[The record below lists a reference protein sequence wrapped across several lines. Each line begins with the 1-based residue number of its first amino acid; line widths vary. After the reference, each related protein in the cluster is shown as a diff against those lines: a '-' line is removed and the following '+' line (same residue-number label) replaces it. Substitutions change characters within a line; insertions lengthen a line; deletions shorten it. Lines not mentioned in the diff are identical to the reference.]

1 MNDFIY
7 LCKTRFRRIRNP
19 FKPRPVYCDDIIQE
33 YVLWG
38 LE

>member
-7 LCKTRFRRIRNP
+7 LCGSKFKRIRNP
-19 FKPRPVYCDDIIQE
+19 LKLRPVYCHDIIQE

>member
-7 LCKTRFRRIRNP
+7 LCGSKFKRIRYP
-19 FKPRPVYCDDIIQE
+19 LKSRPMYCCDIIKE